1 MPFKFI
7 VEDPSGNSY
16 ISNPSA
22 PTADQ
27 YCKITHW
34 LRTSEEYEA
43 MGYPVDQA
51 TLAAEMDAQKSLEE
65 AAKAGKAGEFFKDA
79 KNK

>member
-1 MPFKFI
+1 
-7 VEDPSGNSY
+7 
-16 ISNPSA
+16 
-22 PTADQ
+22 
-27 YCKITHW
+27 
-34 LRTSEEYEA
+34 